1 MLFLLSAS
9 RALAG
14 LWSLYASV
22 LDLKLASQSSSLSKS
37 SGVFDRLTSP
47 FSSLV
52 QHRHHLSLHSITE
65 YKVDLLLYIVSF
77 VLYNSCFQNRSTWSF
92 QRLGK
97 CFEMSRNALVTD
109 LWEQLLIPLSGIA
122 YLLCQLARDTAT
134 LADILLLGVDY
145 SSVPLFPCL
154 LRHTTERPPFLRL
167 FHLHFHDAQACVT
180 VSILTLPPTCCF
192 LFYVFSIYQYIV
204 ATCIIT

>member
-22 LDLKLASQSSSLSKS
+22 LDLKLASQSSSLYSK
-37 SGVFDRLTSP
+37 GVFDRLTSP

-52 QHRHHLSLHSITE
+52 QHRHHLSLHSKTE
-65 YKVDLLLYIVSF
+65 YKVDLLLHIVSF
-77 VLYNSCFQNRSTWSF
+77 MLYSSCLQNRSTWSF

-167 FHLHFHDAQACVT
+167 FHLHFHDVQACVT
-180 VSILTLPPTCCF
+180 VSILTMPPTCCF
-192 LFYVFSIYQYIV
+192 LFYVLSKYQCIV
-204 ATCIIT
+204 ATRVIT